1 MVDDILGETIESN
14 RIYTASS
21 SSSSSSPDSNN
32 KTQNNNIMSSSAAS
46 NQRLFI
52 DASTTADPQ
61 SASTNINSNSSTSQQ
76 QQQEGDTPTSARTQN
91 TSLYADDDS
100 AVSSEVTDDGTNSDP
115 EVPILTRME
124 VVREEEVL
132 PRNRREWCI
141 VLLAILCILLIAAG
155 VGVGVY
161 FLVRHLTNDDD
172 TDKSVPPVIV
182 TTSPTG
188 SPTSMPTNGTL
199 PETTPGLPSDLG
211 GAIQL
216 HVLQQGIS
224 NLLSFGEPPDNTTD
238 DIIGTDENTNNDSD
252 EGSKTPQELAIDF
265 LVSKDTLP
273 VEVLDAKNDEGNTDD
288 VFGSTNDKDV
298 LVTRPYL
305 TIDTPAYRVAQRYA
319 ALVLYYGT
327 NGNEWSSNN
336 RWLEPGVHE
345 CDWVGVTCELV
356 EIPSISLKDALV
368 DPTDL
373 PTTTTDDSSSNMDVT
388 MERMITSIDLPKNNL
403 QGNIPQELVALPY
416 LERLGLWSN
425 ELTGQIPSSIG
436 KLSRLS
442 SILLDDND
450 LSGSIPHEL
459 GDLNELTTLFLGL
472 NKDINGR
479 IPNSIHNLSK
489 LQKLG
494 LNDLSLSG
502 PIPKKFG
509 QLSNLTWLD
518 LSKNE
523 LSNTLPNELSKVTSL
538 QTLLVNDNELSGSI
552 PESYGERLIYL
563 ERLEVHGNDLTG
575 SVDDSLCELTT
586 SGSLEML
593 VATDCNSDESGGG
606 SSMNTI
612 SCDCCTS
619 CV

>member
-1 MVDDILGETIESN
+1 MGDDILGETVESN

-21 SSSSSSPDSNN
+21 SSSSSSPDNNN
-32 KTQNNNIMSSSAAS
+32 KTQQKHNMSSSAAS

-61 SASTNINSNSSTSQQ
+61 SASTNNTNNNNTSPQQQ

-132 PRNRREWCI
+132 PRNRKEWCI

-161 FLVRHLTNDDD
+161 FLVRHLTNDND
-172 TDKSVPPVIV
+172 TDKSVPPPVVV

-199 PETTPGLPSDLG
+199 PQPMPGLPSDLG

-224 NLLSFGEPPDNTTD
+224 NLLSFGEPPDGTTD
-238 DIIGTDENTNNDSD
+238 DIIGTDDNTN
-252 EGSKTPQELAIDF
+252 EGGSTTKTPQELAIDF

-298 LVTRPYL
+298 LVTRPYI

-373 PTTTTDDSSSNMDVT
+373 PATTDDSNMDVT

-450 LSGSIPHEL
+450 LSGSIPHDL

-523 LSNTLPNELSKVTSL
+523 LTNTLPNELSKVTSL

-552 PESYGERLIYL
+552 PESYGERLVNL
-563 ERLEVHGNDLTG
+563 EKLEVHGNDLTG
-575 SVDDSLCELTT
+575 SVDSSLCELTT
-586 SGSLEML
+586 SGSLETL
-593 VATDCNSDESGGG
+593 VATDCNSAEGGG
-606 SSMNTI
+606 GMNTI
-612 SCDCCTS
+612 SCNCCTS